1 MAASGEDALC
11 CGGGGGRMWMET
23 PAGQR
28 FADVR
33 VRQAAESGAEILAT
47 ACPFCVVCLEDSL
60 KASHVGH
67 LRVMDVAE
75 VAAMALAQKE

>member
-1 MAASGEDALC
+1 
-11 CGGGGGRMWMET
+11 
-23 PAGQR
+23 
-28 FADVR
+28 VR